1 MPITYLLIC
10 RINKKS
16 FEIIVEEILDC
27 KCFAKKHWDL
37 RNSHIKLYKKLLF
50 LKKPFQKKWKTKNCL

>member
-1 MPITYLLIC
+1 MPFTYLLIC

-37 RNSHIKLYKKLLF
+37 RNSHIKLYKKTSF
-50 LKKPFQKKWKTKNCL
+50 FKKAVPKEVED